1 MQNNFLNKCK
11 FYTFNNTHI
20 LDDLNK
26 LYDDSITN
34 TIINDLFNFQTID
47 SNKINILIIN
57 WSRYFTEYYDEPIE
71 KSVYNKQ
78 GFVYTKKFFE
88 IVKKLSNKNFIFV
101 IDNVMEANTFKTPEL
116 LYFLN
121 KIKEIGISHD
131 KLFLAYNNSFDLEG
145 KLIDIDGFKINTLH
159 FPHFFISTLFEL
171 DVKNIVNVEKTKDF
185 LILNRRFRYYKYL
198 LLNALKNNNLLSNSL
213 FTILWVNPELTELIK
228 SNEKIKTDC
237 NELGIN
243 IDNFI
248 PVTIPNDVAV
258 STDIINTND
267 LYLYNVNIDWFH
279 KTKVNIVSETY
290 FYFNDN
296 VGDNMFNHTIH
307 LTEKTWKAIHIG
319 VPFVVSATN
328 KHIKTLH
335 KFGFKTF
342 DSIINEDYDLETNPN
357 TKINKIINSAVK
369 LAKKYNTKEVLDI
382 VEYNFNLFKDLNH
395 KRKIVETFFLNPFET
410 LIMKNHNLI

>member
-34 TIINDLFNFQTID
+34 TIINDLFNFETID

-88 IVKKLSNKNFIFV
+88 IVKKLSNKNFIFL

-267 LYLYNVNIDWFH
+267 LYLYNLNIDWFH

-290 FYFNDN
+290 FHFNNNVNDTMFNDS
-296 VGDNMFNHTIH
+296 IH

-328 KHIKTLH
+328 KHIETLH

-342 DSIINEDYDLETNPN
+342 DSIVNEDYDLETNPN

-395 KRKIVETFFLNPFET
+395 KRKIVETFFLNPFEK

>member
-34 TIINDLFNFQTID
+34 TIINDLFNFETID
-47 SNKINILIIN
+47 SNQINILIIK

-71 KSVYNKQ
+71 INVYNKQ

-88 IVKKLSNKNFIFV
+88 IIKKLSNKNFIFL

-121 KIKEIGISHD
+121 KIKEIGISND

-145 KLIDIDGFKINTLH
+145 KLIDINGFKINTLH

-198 LLNALKNNNLLSNSL
+198 LLNALKNNNLLNNSL
-213 FTILWVNPELTELIK
+213 FTILWVNPELTQLIK
-228 SNEKIKTDC
+228 SNQK
-237 NELGIN
+237 
-243 IDNFI
+243 
-248 PVTIPNDVAV
+248 
-258 STDIINTND
+258 
-267 LYLYNVNIDWFH
+267 
-279 KTKVNIVSETY
+279 
-290 FYFNDN
+290 
-296 VGDNMFNHTIH
+296 HT
-307 LTEKTWKAIHIG
+307 TWLS
-319 VPFVVSATN
+319 V
-328 KHIKTLH
+328 
-335 KFGFKTF
+335 
-342 DSIINEDYDLETNPN
+342 
-357 TKINKIINSAVK
+357 
-369 LAKKYNTKEVLDI
+369 
-382 VEYNFNLFKDLNH
+382 
-395 KRKIVETFFLNPFET
+395 
-410 LIMKNHNLI
+410 